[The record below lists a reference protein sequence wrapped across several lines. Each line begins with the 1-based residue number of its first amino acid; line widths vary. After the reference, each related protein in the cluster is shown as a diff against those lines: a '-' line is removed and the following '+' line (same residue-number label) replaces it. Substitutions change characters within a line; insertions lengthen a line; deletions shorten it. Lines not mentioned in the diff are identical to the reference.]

1 MAGATDL
8 EALLAA
14 HAGNLALV
22 IGNGINRYGAT
33 ATDSWEQLLM
43 TIAKQR
49 GMVLPKVPPGT
60 QYTEF
65 YDVLGLRSPGATS
78 DLAADFCKLMARW
91 EVLDHHRAVTG
102 WAVRHAVPILTTNF
116 EEVLSEAARAQ
127 FLGAGLAGFT
137 DYYPWQCRFA
147 HALLDNPCDGF
158 GIWHINGM
166 ARYKRSIRLG
176 LADYIG
182 SAQRA
187 RMMLHR
193 GGSQLFRAKDPARWE
208 GARTWLHLVFN
219 KPLLFLGLALEENE
233 VFLRWLL
240 IERARYFR
248 KFPERAQPA
257 WFVFTHNPRD
267 AREAGKHF
275 FLEGV
280 GLTCVRA
287 ADHDEIWTNPAWS
300 R

>member
-1 MAGATDL
+1 MATPELEQLLGAQSRDV
-8 EALLAA
+8 
-14 HAGNLALV
+14 ALV

-33 ATDSWEQLLM
+33 VSNSWEQLLM
-43 TIAKQR
+43 TIARRR

-60 QYTEF
+60 QFTEF
-65 YDVLGLRSPGATS
+65 YDVLGLRSAGASS
-78 DLAADFCKLMARW
+78 DLAADFCKLMAGW
-91 EVLDHHRAVTG
+91 QMLDHHRAVTG
-102 WAVRHAVPILTTNF
+102 WAVRHNVPILTTNF
-116 EEVLSEAARAQ
+116 EDVLSEAAGAR
-127 FLGAGLAGFT
+127 FLGTGLSGFT
-137 DYYPWQCRFA
+137 DYYPWKCRFA
-147 HALLDNPCDGF
+147 HDLLDDPCAGF

-176 LADYIG
+176 LADYVG
-182 SAQRA
+182 SAHRA
-187 RMMLHR
+187 REMFHR

-208 GARTWLHLVFN
+208 GAGTWLHLIFN

-248 KFPERAQPA
+248 KFPERRQPA
-257 WFVFTHNPRD
+257 WFVYTHDPNDRH
-267 AREAGKHF
+267 EAGKHF

-287 ADHDEIWTNPAWS
+287 AGHDEIWDNPGWS
-300 R
+300 S